1 MKMAVFLNPFILAKI
16 ILSKI
21 SDGIADSAEID

>member
-1 MKMAVFLNPFILAKI
+1 MIAGRLAKI

-21 SDGIADSAEID
+21 SAGVKGSKEKI